1 MSDTFVQN
9 APNSFSEQTEP
20 ISCTVLFPISMTY
33 DKIMIRTIRMRG
45 NREEVMMIMTNG
57 EKGQMMRMK
66 RMERNEGSQLNG
78 IGNGD

>member
-33 DKIMIRTIRMRG
+33 DTIMIRAIRMRG
-45 NREEVMMIMTNG
+45 REEVMMTMTNG
-57 EKGQMMRMK
+57 EKDK
-66 RMERNEGSQLNG
+66 L
-78 IGNGD
+78 

>member
-1 MSDTFVQN
+1 
-9 APNSFSEQTEP
+9 
-20 ISCTVLFPISMTY
+20 
-33 DKIMIRTIRMRG
+33 MRG

-57 EKGQMMRMK
+57 EKGQMMWMK

>member
-1 MSDTFVQN
+1 MSDTVVQN

-45 NREEVMMIMTNG
+45 NREEVMMVMTNG
-57 EKGQMMRMK
+57 EKDK
-66 RMERNEGSQLNG
+66 L
-78 IGNGD
+78 

>member
-1 MSDTFVQN
+1 MSDTVVQN

-20 ISCTVLFPISMTY
+20 ISCTVLFPISMTH
-33 DKIMIRTIRMRG
+33 DKIMMRTIMMRG

>member
-1 MSDTFVQN
+1 
-9 APNSFSEQTEP
+9 
-20 ISCTVLFPISMTY
+20 MTY

-57 EKGQMMRMK
+57 EEGQMMWMK

-78 IGNGD
+78 IGNGGGTGRI